1 MTNGA
6 ASSAQQLFD
15 GILNG
20 QVPRQVRLF
29 AAQGLL
35 PVSREDLYRLQL
47 ILSADPDEELAKAAA
62 AALAQ
67 EPLEALVTWV
77 REQDVEPLVLDLLA
91 RVRSDEL
98 IWAEIARRTTAP
110 DETLRVLARHGSPLV
125 QDIIVTNQVR
135 VLDCLEIL
143 EDLKEN
149 PQATPAVLRRVRE
162 FEEEFI
168 EKARRQELDLSSARG
183 SVPSIEEA
191 LAALRAMGAHI
202 PREGDLPYA
211 RDEDP
216 ELEEV
221 ARRQEGGTYHRL
233 AQMSVKEKIVCA
245 LKGNRE
251 ERAILV
257 NSRNRLV
264 THAVLSSP
272 KLSDSEVERF
282 AQLRSV
288 SEEVIRVISSNRR
301 WLQIYGIKVA
311 LTQNPKTPL
320 DRALRLL
327 SSLSERDLVRA
338 SQDRNIN
345 PVVRKRASEMRK
357 SRR

>member
-1 MTNGA
+1 MTDGA

-15 GILNG
+15 GILSG

-29 AAQGLL
+29 AARGLL

-47 ILSADPDEELAKAAA
+47 ILSADPDEELAGAAA

-67 EPLEALVTWV
+67 EPMEALLTWV
-77 REQDVEPLVLDLLA
+77 REHEVEPVVLDLLG

-98 IWAEIARRTTAP
+98 IWAEIARCSAAS
-110 DETLRVLARHGSPLV
+110 DQTLRVLARHGPPLV
-125 QDIIVTNQVR
+125 QDIIITNQVR
-135 VLDCLEIL
+135 ILDCLEIL

-168 EKARRQELDLSSARG
+168 DKARRQELDPTFGAGSA
-183 SVPSIEEA
+183 PSIEKA
-191 LAALRAMGAHI
+191 LTALRAIGANI
-202 PREGDLPYA
+202 PREGDMPYVGS
-211 RDEDP
+211 DDP

-221 ARRQEGGTYHRL
+221 ASRHEGGTYGRL

-251 ERAILV
+251 ERAVLV

-264 THAVLSSP
+264 VHAVLSSP

-301 WLQIYGIKVA
+301 WLQVYGIKVA

-327 SSLSERDLVRA
+327 PSLSARDLARA
-338 SQDRNIN
+338 SQDRNIH
-345 PVVRKRASEMRK
+345 PVVRKRAAEMRGM
-357 SRR
+357 RR

>member
-1 MTNGA
+1 MTSA
-6 ASSAQQLFD
+6 AVSSAQQLFE

-47 ILSADPDEELAKAAA
+47 LLSADPDAELARVAAQ
-62 AALAQ
+62 ALNE
-67 EPLEALVTWV
+67 EPADALTAWV
-77 REQDVEPLVLDLLA
+77 RDHDVDPLPLDLLI
-91 RVRSDEL
+91 RVRNDES
-98 IWAEIARRTTAP
+98 IWVEIARRGGAS
-110 DETLRVLARHGSPLV
+110 DETLRIMARHGSPAV
-125 QDIIVTNQVR
+125 QDIIITNQVR

-143 EDLKEN
+143 EELKSN
-149 PQATPAVLRRVRE
+149 PDASPSVLRRVRE

-168 EKARRQELDLSSARG
+168 DKAQRHELELDEGRPR
-183 SVPSIEEA
+183 SVSIEDA
-191 LAALRAMGAHI
+191 LAALRAIGAHI
-202 PREGDLPYA
+202 PREDELPYS
-211 RDEDP
+211 RHDDP
-216 ELEEV
+216 GVEEEV
-221 ARRQEGGTYHRL
+221 ERQGVGVYGRL
-233 AQMSVKEKIVCA
+233 SQMSIKEKIVCA

-264 THAVLSSP
+264 VHAVLSSP

-288 SEEVIRVISSNRR
+288 SEEVIRTIASNRR
-301 WLQIYGIKVA
+301 WIQLYGVKVA

-320 DRALRLL
+320 DKALRLL
-327 SSLSERDLVRA
+327 SSLNERDLARA
-338 SQDRNIN
+338 SMDRNVH
-345 PVVRKRASEMRK
+345 PVVRRRAVEMRRA
-357 SRR
+357 RR